1 MESKYSF
8 DSASKF
14 KDIVN
19 ARLSKIAHNKIGDFK
34 KLLSKTIFT
43 GKKDDKEVNSSD
55 SE

>member
-8 DSASKF
+8 DSATKF
-14 KDIVN
+14 KEIVN
-19 ARLSKIAHNKIGDFK
+19 AKLSKIASGKLGDFK
-34 KLLSKTIFT
+34 KSLSKTIFT